1 MFRRQFKMYSLRDQ
15 TMITPDKKIRNQKF
29 CNFLKR
35 QTIKRDQTV
44 GFEVPLKQ
52 NVTHPIPISR
62 IEEFIPRGIHKTIE
76 WAQPISWP
84 GYPFKINPSLLQI
97 EIRFT
102 KAPAKETSSNVK
114 VN

>member
-1 MFRRQFKMYSLRDQ
+1 M
-15 TMITPDKKIRNQKF
+15 
-29 CNFLKR
+29 KR

-62 IEEFIPRGIHKTIE
+62 IEEFIPRGIDRIEEFIPRGIHKTIE

-84 GYPFKINPSLLQI
+84 GYPFKINPSLL
-97 EIRFT
+97 
-102 KAPAKETSSNVK
+102 
-114 VN
+114 